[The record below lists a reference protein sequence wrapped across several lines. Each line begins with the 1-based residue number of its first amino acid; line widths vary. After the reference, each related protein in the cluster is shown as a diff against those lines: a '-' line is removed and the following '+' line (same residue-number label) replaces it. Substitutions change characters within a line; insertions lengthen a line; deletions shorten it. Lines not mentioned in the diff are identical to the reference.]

1 MDAVP
6 DVKVAAIQHVPGVL
20 VNAQDAK
27 VAHLVIPN
35 VLDAQDAQDVVII
48 ALVLA
53 VTPALQNAAICVKMD
68 AICNV
73 LIHAALTA
81 LKRVH
86 IHVLVNVMVEQVQ
99 NTKHP

>member
-1 MDAVP
+1 MVP
-6 DVKVAAIQHVPGVL
+6 DVKVAAIQHVPDVL
-20 VNAQDAK
+20 VSARDVR

-35 VLDAQDAQDVVII
+35 VLDVQGAQDAVII

-53 VTPALQNAAICVKMD
+53 VTPALQNAAICVKTD

-73 LIHAALTA
+73 LTHVVLTA
-81 LKRVH
+81 SKRVH
-86 IHVLVNVMVEQVQ
+86 IHALVNVMVEQVQ

>member
-1 MDAVP
+1 MVP
-6 DVKVAAIQHVPGVL
+6 DVKVDVILHAL
-20 VNAQDAK
+20 DALASARDVR
-27 VAHLVIPN
+27 VAHLVILN